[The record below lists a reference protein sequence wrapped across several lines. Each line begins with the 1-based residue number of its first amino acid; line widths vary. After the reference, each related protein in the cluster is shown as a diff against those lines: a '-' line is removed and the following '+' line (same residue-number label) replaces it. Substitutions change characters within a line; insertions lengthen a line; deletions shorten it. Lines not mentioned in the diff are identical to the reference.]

1 VEYREHT
8 AADNSTEQATHTH
21 CTIESLRTAKIVT
34 IYYN

>member
-8 AADNSTEQATHTH
+8 AADNNIEQATHTH
-21 CTIESLRTAKIVT
+21 CAIESLRTVKIVT